1 VADLSRAEL
10 RESFDY
16 NDSNHDERID
26 FAEFVALLDA
36 LEAGMSEEECRI
48 GFSSIDSDES
58 GSIGFEEFVA
68 WWIAD

>member
-16 NDSNHDERID
+16 NDSNHDGRID

-58 GSIGFEEFVA
+58 GSIGFEEFVT